1 MHSAQ
6 APGESGG
13 HWQLPRHPPAPGQ
26 GRLEA
31 HLVRL
36 SRAPG
41 PSQQGSWPQVVG
53 TACFCRL
60 PPLMMAQAGE
70 THSCTQDS
78 LGRRGQD
85 RRARLG
91 SVGAEPSPRAR
102 STRGPGHARAEQV
115 GRRGAFPAP
124 LSHSRD
130 CLLGRLYLNTQR
142 GHQGCMRGAIRGLS
156 PPPPADTVATLATH
170 VLCHCENKH
179 ADFRWALT
187 AECMALSQPGAARA
201 ERGSPWGH
209 GAATVKPTSTWGRT
223 RKLCALSPHRRR
235 SWSFS
240 KVVKELLR
248 LRWPAFGEKSR
259 ADQ

>member
-1 MHSAQ
+1 M
-6 APGESGG
+6 
-13 HWQLPRHPPAPGQ
+13 
-26 GRLEA
+26 
-31 HLVRL
+31 
-36 SRAPG
+36 
-41 PSQQGSWPQVVG
+41 VG
-53 TACFCRL
+53 TACFCHL
-60 PPLMMAQAGE
+60 PPLLTAQPGE
-70 THSCTQDS
+70 THSRTQDS

-85 RRARLG
+85 RRARPG

-142 GHQGCMRGAIRGLS
+142 GHQACRRGAIRGLS
-156 PPPPADTVATLATH
+156 PPPPANTVAALATH

-179 ADFRWALT
+179 TDFRWALT
-187 AECMALSQPGAARA
+187 AERTALSQPGVARA

-209 GAATVKPTSTWGRT
+209 RAATVKPTSTRGRT
-223 RKLCALSPHRRR
+223 RKLCALSPRRRR
-235 SWSFS
+235 SRSFS